1 MNRQLLVLKDG
12 DLKQIQMGDTIALDR
27 IPISNAITTSDS
39 LVIGVSGGAS
49 IVSALD
55 AWQFFNT
62 IINEAITED
71 GEILREDGKPLIEG

>member
-39 LVIGVSGGAS
+39 FVIGVSGGAS

-55 AWQFFNT
+55 TWQFFNT

>member
-1 MNRQLLVLKDG
+1 MSKQVLVLDDG
-12 DLKQIQMGDTIALDR
+12 EIGQLKTADTISRDR

>member
-12 DLKQIQMGDTIALDR
+12 DLEQIQMGDTIALDR

-39 LVIGVSGGAS
+39 FVIGVSGGAS

-55 AWQFFNT
+55 DWQFFTT

>member
-1 MNRQLLVLKDG
+1 MNRQVLVLKEG
-12 DLKQIQMGDTIALDR
+12 ETEQLQTGDTIALDR
-27 IPISNAITTSDS
+27 IPISNAITTADS

-49 IVSALD
+49 IVSVLD

>member
-1 MNRQLLVLKDG
+1 MSKQVLVLDDG
-12 DLKQIQMGDTIALDR
+12 EIGQLKTGDTIALDR
-27 IPISNAITTSDS
+27 IPISNAITTADS

-55 AWQFFNT
+55 AWQFFNP

>member
-27 IPISNAITTSDS
+27 IPISNAITTADS
-39 LVIGVSGGAS
+39 LVIGVSGGVS

>member
-12 DLKQIQMGDTIALDR
+12 DLEQIQMGDTIALDR

-39 LVIGVSGGAS
+39 FVIGVSGGAS

-55 AWQFFNT
+55 AWQFINT

>member
-1 MNRQLLVLKDG
+1 MNRQILVFNEG
-12 DLKQIQMGDTIALDR
+12 DVEQIQTGDTIALDR

-49 IVSALD
+49 MVSALE

-62 IINEAITED
+62 IIDEAITED
-71 GEILREDGKPLIEG
+71 GELLREDGKPIIE

>member
-12 DLKQIQMGDTIALDR
+12 DLEQIQMGDTIALDR

-39 LVIGVSGGAS
+39 FVIGVSGGAS

-55 AWQFFNT
+55 AWQFFNP

>member
-12 DLKQIQMGDTIALDR
+12 DLEQIQMGDTIALDR

-39 LVIGVSGGAS
+39 FVIGVSGGAS
-49 IVSALD
+49 IFSALD
-55 AWQFFNT
+55 VWQFFNT

>member
-71 GEILREDGKPLIEG
+71 GETLREDGKPLIAG

>member
-1 MNRQLLVLKDG
+1 MNRHVLVLKESETEQ
-12 DLKQIQMGDTIALDR
+12 LQTGDTIALDR
-27 IPISNAITTSDS
+27 IPISNAITTVDS

>member
-62 IINEAITED
+62 VINEAITED

>member
-1 MNRQLLVLKDG
+1 MDRQLLVLKDG
-12 DLKQIQMGDTIALDR
+12 DLEQIQMGDTIALDR

-39 LVIGVSGGAS
+39 FVIGVSGGAS